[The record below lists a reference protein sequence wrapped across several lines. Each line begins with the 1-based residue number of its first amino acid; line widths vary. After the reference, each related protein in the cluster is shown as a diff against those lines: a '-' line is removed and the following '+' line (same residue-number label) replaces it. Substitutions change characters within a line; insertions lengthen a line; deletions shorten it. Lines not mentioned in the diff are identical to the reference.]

1 MKVLNPRSHG
11 YLDYGAVAVLAVAP
25 TLFGLS
31 AVPAAI
37 CYFVAVMQLAMS
49 LITAYPVSL
58 AKIIP
63 FTAHGVL
70 ELGVAV
76 ALTPSPWLFK
86 FSHEDAARSFFI
98 IAGVSLSLVVLVTNY
113 RAADGYRQRRFRH
126 GRVASHA

>member
-1 MKVLNPRSHG
+1 
-11 YLDYGAVAVLAVAP
+11 
-25 TLFGLS
+25 
-31 AVPAAI
+31 
-37 CYFVAVMQLAMS
+37 MQLGMS
-49 LITAYPVSL
+49 LLTAYPLGL

-76 ALTPSPWLFK
+76 ALTLSPWLFG

-98 IAGVSLSLVVLVTNY
+98 IAGVGLSLVVLVTNY
-113 RAADGYRQRRFRH
+113 RAADGYRQRQFRH